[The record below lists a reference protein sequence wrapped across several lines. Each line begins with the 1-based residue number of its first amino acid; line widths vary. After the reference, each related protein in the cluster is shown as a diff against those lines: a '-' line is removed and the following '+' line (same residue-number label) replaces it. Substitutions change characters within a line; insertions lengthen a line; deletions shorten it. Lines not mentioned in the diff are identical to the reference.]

1 MHLSKKKKMIFIEL
15 LFLAIALAMDA
26 FSVSLTKGFTQKN
39 LRNREIFFYGLFF
52 GGFQFLMPL
61 LGYVC
66 GISVSNFISVIAP
79 WIAFILLG
87 GIGCN
92 MIRES
97 LTNSEEDYDDDFSFR
112 ELVLLSVATSIDAF
126 AVGIT
131 FAILNVDLWFSI
143 SIIGIVAFLFGIC
156 GVFIGR
162 RIGDY
167 FGDRLQIFGGV
178 ILIIIGLKILLG
190 F

>member
-1 MHLSKKKKMIFIEL
+1 MNFIEL
-15 LFLAIALAMDA
+15 IFLAIALAMDA
-26 FSVSLTKGFTQKN
+26 FSVSLTKGFTQKS
-39 LRNREIFFYGLFF
+39 LGNREIFFYGLFF
-52 GGFQFLMPL
+52 GGFQSLMPL
-61 LGYVC
+61 IGYIC
-66 GISVSNFISVIAP
+66 GSSISSLISVVAP
-79 WIAFILLG
+79 WIAFILLVS
-87 GIGCN
+87 IGCN

-97 LTNSEEDYDDDFSFR
+97 LSGCDDEYSDEFSFR

-143 SIIGIVAFLFGIC
+143 SVIGVVAFLFGVG

-162 RIGDY
+162 KIGDS
-167 FGDRLQIFGGV
+167 FGDRLQFFGGV
-178 ILIIIGLKILLG
+178 ILIILGLTILLG